1 MKHLFLILALSL
13 TLGFAACSSGNNARS
28 ADSDSS
34 AAVETPADGGNY
46 VEVIYFHGL
55 KRCPTCLAIEAETR
69 QLVDSIFADD
79 LKAGSL
85 RFTIVDIST
94 PEGEAIADR
103 YEVSWSSLFINQW
116 RNGSEQRHDYTD
128 FAFENARNNPT
139 EYKDSIAKDIRILLA
154 E

>member
-13 TLGFAACSSGNNARS
+13 VLGFAACSSGNNART

-34 AAVETPADGGNY
+34 AAVEAPADGDNY
-46 VEVIYFHGL
+46 VEVVYFHGL
-55 KRCPTCLAIEAETR
+55 KRCPTCRAIEEETR

-79 LKAGSL
+79 LKSGSL

-128 FAFENARNNPT
+128 FAFECARSNPA
-139 EYKDSIAKDIRILLA
+139 EYKDSIAKDIRTLLA